1 MKITIEP
8 SDPGCFLGVHAPQV
22 TIDTRSDGETIEQ
35 FMEAMK
41 SAAVAYG
48 YSEETFIERIIQWGG
63 ELQQA
68 QR

>member
-1 MKITIEP
+1 MKITVEP
-8 SDPGCFLGVHAPQV
+8 SDPAPLFPAHAPKV
-22 TIDTRSDGETIEQ
+22 TIDTGSDGEGIVE

-63 ELQQA
+63 ELEQA
-68 QR
+68 HR